1 MSTSSTVLDNFYNGE
16 KMEDSIFESSET
28 PVQEEVDT
36 NTISNETIVE
46 KVETNVESKR
56 EEQVEDEES
65 VEDEEENSDEEDDD
79 EEEEE
84 EGNYV
89 YLVVENSELVNVY
102 KEKRDALECV
112 MKKKEMFIVQN
123 ISSKTFE
130 EEQTVKNN
138 VMYYRVYSYQK
149 YYIFLYMRNL
159 EKEYRIIKVEVN

>member
-16 KMEDSIFESSET
+16 KMDDSIFESSET